1 MLSCGLLCAEFGC
14 ASGSPHLKSHL
25 DQKPRLS
32 KSSGN
37 VQCLSAPPWLQAAP
51 VSVESAAL
59 SIFVPLAAL
68 LSHTQLPERETFGS
82 HLPEAPRYQ
91 LHAHIA
97 WLGINSK
104 SRSGYYPCTQ
114 LLGLSLSVYNRF
126 TTPSTPS
133 TSLRP
138 RLSSPAK
145 HPHAQ
150 TCPNPTTTRLCW
162 SYLAWSIVSQI
173 GIRSAA
179 FSDTEQSTPTICR
192 DAEMLL

>member
-1 MLSCGLLCAEFGC
+1 M
-14 ASGSPHLKSHL
+14 
-25 DQKPRLS
+25 
-32 KSSGN
+32 
-37 VQCLSAPPWLQAAP
+37 
-51 VSVESAAL
+51 
-59 SIFVPLAAL
+59 
-68 LSHTQLPERETFGS
+68 
-82 HLPEAPRYQ
+82 
-91 LHAHIA
+91 
-97 WLGINSK
+97 NSK

-126 TTPSTPS
+126 STPS

-145 HPHAQ
+145 HPRAQ
-150 TCPNPTTTRLCW
+150 TCPNPTTTRSCW
-162 SYLAWSIVSQI
+162 SHPAWSIVSQI